1 LRTRGKER
9 KKDGQ
14 EKVDELTRKV
24 LQLNVKDDAYATAY
38 AQLFVLAPEMTEN
51 LPLPSRFGASD
62 WSKAADRLIEEKKME
77 NT

>member
-1 LRTRGKER
+1 MRTRGKER

-51 LPLPSRFGASD
+51 LPLPSRFGASTI
-62 WSKAADRLIEEKKME
+62 AATSTTMAPSYSRHS
-77 NT
+77 